1 MGLCSS
7 VFDWVS
13 DRFDDAKNWIE
24 DRVDDIK
31 DFFGLGSRE
40 SYSGS
45 VEETVDIDKVLN
57 DFRTSISPDAK
68 ELEKKFLDSVLSKF
82 DEFIES
88 EGRDYPELVSA
99 LKKKKKSVASHLN
112 GIIVNHINKRASTND
127 EEFRKILEMQPGT
140 PKTQALK
147 TQSQKFLAE
156 AESLFKEKLQSEMAE
171 LNTELS
177 DRFREALKSQE
188 EQLESKARDYKR
200 LLEDAERGQLD
211 LNALEEDCV
220 LIADACSCMDDLF
233 TQMESKL

>member
-1 MGLCSS
+1 MGFLGDLWEIASDLWES
-7 VFDWVS
+7 TKEWVH
-13 DRFDDAKNWIE
+13 DKVE
-24 DRVDDIK
+24 DIK
-31 DFFGLGSRE
+31 EFFDLGSRE

-45 VEETVDIDKVLN
+45 VQETVDIDKVLN
-57 DFRTSISPDAK
+57 DFRTSISPEAK
-68 ELEKKFLDSVLSKF
+68 ELEGRIIDSVLAKF
-82 DEFIES
+82 DSFIES
-88 EGRDYPELVSA
+88 EGHDYPELVSA
-99 LKKKKKSVASHLN
+99 LKKKKRSVASHLN

-127 EEFRKILEMQPGT
+127 EEFRKILEMQPGA

-147 TQSQKFLAE
+147 TQSKKFLAE
-156 AESLFKEKLQSEMAE
+156 AESLFKEKLQSEMAD

>member
-1 MGLCSS
+1 
-7 VFDWVS
+7 
-13 DRFDDAKNWIE
+13 
-24 DRVDDIK
+24 
-31 DFFGLGSRE
+31 
-40 SYSGS
+40 
-45 VEETVDIDKVLN
+45 
-57 DFRTSISPDAK
+57 
-68 ELEKKFLDSVLSKF
+68 
-82 DEFIES
+82 
-88 EGRDYPELVSA
+88 
-99 LKKKKKSVASHLN
+99 
-112 GIIVNHINKRASTND
+112 
-127 EEFRKILEMQPGT
+127 MQPGA

-156 AESLFKEKLQSEMAE
+156 AESLFKEKLQSEMAD